1 MCWALDV
8 QSLLP
13 FNMVHVFLL
22 FQLRV
27 WESDWL
33 DPIRLTKWLWL
44 CLIHGSKACLFVLL
58 PMAVLYQES
67 DGGCGRGNSF
77 VRFMAVLLEV
87 VLVGV
92 VVFCI
97 MAVLE
102 VRVLFVWVFATDMCV
117 CCARNSACA
126 VQGFVL
132 DGARLLNYVC
142 FVFRSGRSMTT
153 KRSRSLRP

>member
-1 MCWALDV
+1 M
-8 QSLLP
+8 
-13 FNMVHVFLL
+13 FLL

-102 VRVLFVWVFATDMCV
+102 VCVRSRLSCVYRQVPKFWTYGSV
-117 CCARNSACA
+117 CCACAQRPGLPRACH
-126 VQGFVL
+126 
-132 DGARLLNYVC
+132 
-142 FVFRSGRSMTT
+142 SG
-153 KRSRSLRP
+153 